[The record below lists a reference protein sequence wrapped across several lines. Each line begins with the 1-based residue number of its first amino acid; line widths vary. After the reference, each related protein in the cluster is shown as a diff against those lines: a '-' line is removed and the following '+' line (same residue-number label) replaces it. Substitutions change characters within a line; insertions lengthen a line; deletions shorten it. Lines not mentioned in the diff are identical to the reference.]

1 MRILGLEQEP
11 GGAYHME
18 IGENIYKPLCGI
30 MESHARVQ
38 GILEGQHAVEFQPGS
53 NSAVYCILTQKQ
65 SDRLL

>member
-1 MRILGLEQEP
+1 
-11 GGAYHME
+11 ME

-30 MESHARVQ
+30 MESHARAQ